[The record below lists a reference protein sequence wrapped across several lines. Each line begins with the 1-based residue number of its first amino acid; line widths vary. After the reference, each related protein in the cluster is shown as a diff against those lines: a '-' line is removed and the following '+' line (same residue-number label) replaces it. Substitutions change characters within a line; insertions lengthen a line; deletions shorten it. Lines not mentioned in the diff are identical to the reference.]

1 MADHTKYEM
10 ETTSDGEEE
19 MEEDVE
25 DRSGS
30 SDDDSDNEDDDKE
43 NELIVSAL
51 SKKISQNPY
60 LYDAHKDRI
69 AVLRDISDLHRLRDA
84 REEMSKYFPLTE
96 ELWLDWLKD
105 EIPLASDGEERK
117 KVEGLFERALQDYQ
131 SVPLWLEY
139 VQFSIGRMGEEDG
152 LALIRDA
159 FERALAAVGLHAS
172 QGVNI
177 WEAYREFENAIS
189 AGLMPQPGTVVT
201 KEQEEAFTVQNQRV
215 ANLFKRQLAVP
226 LVGMDLTLQE
236 YKDWRGEENVSND
249 IQEAYDKA
257 SKLLAE
263 IQTYEDGLLATKAPH
278 LEVYQDYIQVELKS
292 GDPARVQCIY
302 ERALK
307 ENCLVPDLWLQYT
320 KYLDKLKVKKQINST
335 YERALRNC
343 PWASQ
348 LWANYMLA
356 LERQSADFT
365 QMKELADRA
374 LVVGFGDAS
383 DYLLI
388 WCQYCD
394 YLKRR
399 IDWDKDH
406 TEPLETFRL
415 TIERAADFM
424 FENYGKDGDPEAAL
438 QQYWALIEARYCN
451 NMEKAREIWNVIMQG
466 GHGAEAALWLQYY
479 RLERMFGDVKHC
491 RRILQKAL
499 NSVTDWPESITQA
512 YINFERE
519 EGDLEQ
525 YDTAVARC
533 EAQMERINERRAKA
547 AEKEQALQE
556 AKKKEKPDKKSQKKG
571 KQGTN
576 SDSDTHGQYTGS
588 KASASAGTSGDF
600 GAGDSKHKR
609 KLEDTSLGKG
619 KFADHGPST
628 KIISKEPV
636 AKKLKTEEADEATQ
650 HGESVLHDPSK
661 DNITVFVS
669 NLDFALPEERL
680 REVFQKCG
688 QISNIRLVKN
698 YKGKSKGFGYVEFTE
713 SNAVLKALKLDREFV
728 DGRPMFVSRC
738 EDRSVVKPT
747 TQFKYSTKMEKNK
760 LFIKG
765 LPFTITRDA
774 LETIF
779 KEHGNVKDIRM
790 VTYRNGSPKGI
801 AFVEYDNEAS
811 ASQAVLKTNGL
822 QIGEHIIS
830 VDISNPPERK
840 TPLSTRMDGPSAR
853 LPNLGSGKRETDTR
867 GKARTQVSLVPRAVR
882 QQGTGASSAKLSSS
896 SSSTVKPSSDPGD
909 AKASSSSNGGS
920 AMSNE
925 DFRKM
930 LLNK

>member
-1 MADHTKYEM
+1 MADSTDFEM
-10 ETTSDGEEE
+10 ETTENIDEK
-19 MEEDVE
+19 MDNDEDL
-25 DRSGS
+25 SS
-30 SDDDSDNEDDDKE
+30 SDDSENDENDKE
-43 NELIVSAL
+43 NEMKYSML

-69 AVLRDISDLHRLRDA
+69 AVLRRMGDLHKLRDA

-105 EIPLASDGEERK
+105 EIPLASDDEDRK
-117 KVEGLFERALQDYQ
+117 KLEKLFERALCDYQ
-131 SVPLWLEY
+131 SVPLWLEF
-139 VQFSIGRMGEEDG
+139 VQYSIGRMGEEDG
-152 LALIRDA
+152 LTTIRAA
-159 FERALAAVGLHAS
+159 FEQALVAVGLHAS

-189 AGLMPQPGTVVT
+189 AGLMPQPGAVVT

-215 ANLFKRQLAVP
+215 ASLFKRQLAVP
-226 LVGMDLTLQE
+226 LLGMDLTLQE
-236 YKDWRGEENVSND
+236 YKDWRGEETVSND
-249 IQEAYDKA
+249 IMDGYNKA
-257 SKLLAE
+257 QKIME
-263 IQTYEDGLLATKAPH
+263 QIQALEDRLSATSPPK
-278 LEVYQDYIQVELKS
+278 LEVYQEYIQFELKAD
-292 GDPARVQCIY
+292 DPARVQCVY

-307 ENCLVPDLWLQYT
+307 DHCLVPELWLQYT
-320 KYLDKLKVKKQINST
+320 NYVNKLKVKKQIKET

-348 LWANYMLA
+348 LWANYLLA
-356 LERQSADFT
+356 LERQNTDFK
-365 QMKELADRA
+365 QMKELADRS
-374 LVVGFGDAS
+374 LSVGFTDAA

-406 TEPLETFRL
+406 EEPLETFQL

-424 FENYGKDGDPEAAL
+424 FENYGKDGDPEATL
-438 QQYWALIEARYCN
+438 QQYWAHIEASNCK
-451 NMEKAREIWNVIMQG
+451 NMEKAREIWNTIMQG

-479 RLERMFGDVKHC
+479 RLERMFGDTKHC

-499 NSVTDWPESITQA
+499 NSVTDWPESITHA
-512 YINFERE
+512 YITFERE

-525 YDTAVARC
+525 YDTAVAKC

-547 AEKEQALQE
+547 VEKEQVIQD
-556 AKKKEKPDKKSQKKG
+556 AKKKEKPDKKALKKG
-571 KQGTN
+571 KQPATGGN
-576 SDSDTHGQYTGS
+576 DSQPQEGGGKGIVDN
-588 KASASAGTSGDF
+588 
-600 GAGDSKHKR
+600 KHKR
-609 KLEDTSLGKG
+609 KLENQSQERGI
-619 KFADHGPST
+619 FADHGPKST
-628 KIISKEPV
+628 IISGEPK
-636 AKKLKTEEADEATQ
+636 AKKAKEEDVQATEDAGV
-650 HGESVLHDPSK
+650 HGESVQHDPSK

-669 NLDFALPEERL
+669 NLDFSLGEDRL
-680 REVFQKCG
+680 REVFGKCG

-698 YKGKSKGFGYVEFTE
+698 YKGRSKGFGYVEFTE

-738 EDRSVVKPT
+738 EDRSVVKSAP
-747 TQFKYSTKMEKNK
+747 QFKYANKMEKNK

-779 KEHGNVKDIRM
+779 KEHGNIKDIRM

-801 AFVEYDNEAS
+801 AFVEYENEAS
-811 ASQAVLKTNGL
+811 ASQAVMKTNGL
-822 QIGEHIIS
+822 QIREHIIS

-840 TPLSTRMDGPSAR
+840 TPLSTRLDGPSAR
-853 LPNLGSGKRETDTR
+853 LPNLGSGKRDTDTR

-882 QQGTGASSAKLSSS
+882 QATGAAAPKSSS
-896 SSSTVKPSSDPGD
+896 SLSLADKAPSAAGD
-909 AKASSSSNGGS
+909 ARSTSSSSNGGA
-920 AMSNE
+920 AMSND

-930 LLNK
+930 LLKK